1 VYAASTIFL
10 AMPSSFS
17 DKVEK
22 LISIL
27 RVLVPWWLPEQ
38 LPHRNDPGH
47 YEIGK
52 YLSRIGTVPFLYG
65 AEPKGI

>member
-1 VYAASTIFL
+1 FL
-10 AMPSSFS
+10 AMPYSFS

-38 LPHRNDPGH
+38 LQ
-47 YEIGK
+47 K
-52 YLSRIGTVPFLYG
+52 YLLLVLTF
-65 AEPKGI
+65 GISGGRVRMQQDQFTQYDDYY

>member
-1 VYAASTIFL
+1 
-10 AMPSSFS
+10 MPYSFS

-38 LPHRNDPGH
+38 LQKNLQKTLVAEAITELEAAIADLDNIMEQLETNGRNGQR
-47 YEIGK
+47 K
-52 YLSRIGTVPFLYG
+52 T
-65 AEPKGI
+65 